1 MKWTQNEIDY
11 LKKEYAK
18 IDGRN
23 ITNIL
28 ERISKKLGRSKGSIR
43 NKAYE
48 LKITH
53 KEKYYT
59 EKEIKFLKD
68 NYNKMSMN
76 DMAEILK
83 KNESNI
89 YRKMKELGLKKT
101 KRISNTIN
109 PRKVYRWTEKE
120 KKEMSKRAKENI
132 KKNGFSKKFTFK
144 GHKHNES
151 SREKLSKVS
160 KKQWANMTPQKL
172 EKRKL
177 KQRETK
183 IKNGTLNPM
192 KMQKNPY
199 SRTKGGKRKDLNNIF
214 FRSSWE
220 ANMARYYNYLGIE
233 WQFEP
238 KTFVFKNITRGS
250 VSYTPDFYLP
260 KLDKWVEVK
269 GWMDSK
275 SKTKLKRFEKQYPE
289 EGQKLEL
296 ITQKEYN
303 QIKKEY
309 SKKIENWE

>member
-11 LKKEYAK
+11 LKIEYAK

-68 NYNKMSMN
+68 NYNKISMN

-109 PRKVYRWTEKE
+109 PKKVYRWTEKE
-120 KKEMSKRAKENI
+120 KKKCQKEQ
-132 KKNGFSKKFTFK
+132 KKILRKMVFRKNLHLKDTNTTKV
-144 GHKHNES
+144 
-151 SREKLSKVS
+151 REK
-160 KKQWANMTPQKL
+160 NY
-172 EKRKL
+172 L
-177 KQRETK
+177 KF
-183 IKNGTLNPM
+183 
-192 KMQKNPY
+192 QKN
-199 SRTKGGKRKDLNNIF
+199 N
-214 FRSSWE
+214 
-220 ANMARYYNYLGIE
+220 
-233 WQFEP
+233 
-238 KTFVFKNITRGS
+238 
-250 VSYTPDFYLP
+250 
-260 KLDKWVEVK
+260 
-269 GWMDSK
+269 
-275 SKTKLKRFEKQYPE
+275 
-289 EGQKLEL
+289 GQ
-296 ITQKEYN
+296 I
-303 QIKKEY
+303 
-309 SKKIENWE
+309 